1 MLPNV
6 VTYAATLENLNKL
19 LQNSWKITE
28 ICHDIWT
35 NSYNVSAL
43 LDLGVLSIDET
54 ITIMR
59 MEKDTKANIEFLKE
73 GMYPEMNLRTSR
85 FLISIV
91 RTNRR

>member
-73 GMYPEMNLRTSR
+73 GMYPKMNLCKD
-85 FLISIV
+85 IQIPDI
-91 RTNRR
+91 NCEN